1 MSAIDV
7 FAPGKLFVIGEY
19 AVLHGG
25 RALVAALDAGISC
38 RLEEAAEW
46 RLSAPDLGLDADLA
60 ALDAAGAP
68 GGAALLAA
76 AAQAGRCEYAVDG
89 PRHVCVRGTGTA
101 SRAKHGLGGSAASVV
116 ALIGAF
122 AAAAGRNLE
131 SRDVRD
137 AVFRTSLAV
146 HRRHQHGRGSGADV
160 AAAVYGGW
168 LDYALAE
175 GGARVVP
182 AAIPAETCLAAVW
195 SGVAS
200 DTARAIQSFDAAAF
214 LARLRS
220 ILDCFWAAVE
230 HAERPAM
237 LDAVTAYGVAL
248 EEMAGGTDGARRIAD
263 LVRAAGRRGLAAKG
277 SGAVGGDCAI
287 VLGFDAACLR
297 GLDAEWLE
305 QGARP
310 LAVSID
316 YRGVR
321 REEVHA

>member
-1 MSAIDV
+1 VSGIEV

-38 RLEEAAEW
+38 RLEDAEEW
-46 RLSAPDLGLDADLA
+46 WLEAPDLGFDA
-60 ALDAAGAP
+60 ALDRAEAA

-76 AAQAGRCEYAVDG
+76 AAQAGRREYGTSG
-89 PRHVCVRGTGTA
+89 PRRVSVRGTGPA

-116 ALIGAF
+116 AVLGAF
-122 AAAAGRNLE
+122 ASAAGQDLGA
-131 SRDVRD
+131 RDVRD
-137 AVFRTSLAV
+137 GIFRTSLAV
-146 HRRHQHGRGSGADV
+146 HRRHQRGRGSGADV

-182 AAIPAETCLAAVW
+182 AALPAEARLAAAW

-200 DTARAIQSFDAAAF
+200 DTARAIDSFDAAAC
-214 LARLRS
+214 LAHLRS
-220 ILDCFWAAVE
+220 ILDRFWAALE
-230 HAERPAM
+230 RADRPAM
-237 LDAVTAYGVAL
+237 LDAVTAYGAAL
-248 EEMAGGTDGARRIAD
+248 AEMAGGGEGARRVAD
-263 LVRAAGRRGLAAKG
+263 LVAAARRRGLAAKG

-287 VLGFDAACLR
+287 VLAFDSAALP
-297 GLDAEWLE
+297 GLAREWLE
-305 QGARP
+305 RGARP

-316 YRGVR
+316 PRGVR
-321 REEVHA
+321 REEAHA